1 MKLPSIKLSALA
13 LALTLAGLAPSAQAL
28 SFSFKDVSSNGGM
41 TSEQLGAFQSAAN
54 YWSGKFTDNVT
65 VYINIAFNNLGANIL
80 GSTGSS
86 YVVDTYSSVRGSLV
100 ADAKSS
106 LDLSA
111 VSHLQSGPAL
121 TFQATQMD
129 LSSRLDNDNSGNNNN
144 YLALT
149 TANAKA
155 LGYATS
161 TSAANADANITFAN
175 AYANSFS
182 YTGAAVT
189 GKTDFVTVAEH
200 EIGHALGFV
209 SGVDKVDNCAGAAN
223 PCNLPANGLANYAIY
238 SPLDLFRY
246 SAAGVLDLRVGGSP
260 YFSVDGGAT
269 SIESFST
276 GSSAHGGN
284 GWQASHFGTD
294 RINLMRPYIGTGEAY
309 SATATDLAAFDA
321 IGWDLAVAVP
331 EPQTYA
337 LMLLGLGFIG
347 AASRRRARKTS

>member
-1 MKLPSIKLSALA
+1 MKLFAIKPSLLVLA
-13 LALTLAGLAPSAQAL
+13 LSLAGLTPSAHAL
-28 SFSFKDVSSNGGM
+28 SFVFTDVSTNGGM
-41 TSEQLGAFQSAAN
+41 TSAQSGAFQSAAN

-80 GSTGSS
+80 GSTGST
-86 YVVDTYSSVRGSLV
+86 YDVATYSSVRSSLT

-106 LDLSA
+106 LDFSA

-121 TFQATQMD
+121 TFQATQMN
-129 LSSRLDNDNSGNNNN
+129 LSSRLDNDNSANNN

-155 LGYATS
+155 LGYATG

-182 YTGAAVT
+182 YTGAAVA
-189 GKTDFVTVAEH
+189 GKTDFVTVAAH

-209 SGVDKVDNCAGAAN
+209 SGVDDVDYCAGAVNA
-223 PCNLPANGLANYAIY
+223 CGLTSSGLENYAVY

-246 SAAGVLDLRVGGSP
+246 SAAGALDLRVGGSP

-284 GWQASHFGTD
+284 GWQASHFGTTPV
-294 RINLMRPYIGTGEAY
+294 NLMRPFVRAGEAY
-309 SATATDLAAFDA
+309 GATASDLAAFDA
-321 IGWDLAVAVP
+321 IGWDVAVAVP

-347 AASRRRARKTS
+347 AAARRRARKTS

>member
-1 MKLPSIKLSALA
+1 MKLPAINPSLLA
-13 LALTLAGLAPSAQAL
+13 LALSLAGLAPSAQAL
-28 SFSFKDVSSNGGM
+28 NFAFTDKSSNGGM

-65 VYINIAFNNLGANIL
+65 VYINIAFDNLGPNIL
-80 GSTGSS
+80 GTAGSSTGSA
-86 YVVDTYSSVRGSLV
+86 TYSSVRSSLV

-106 LDLSA
+106 LDFSA

-121 TFQATQMD
+121 TFQATQMN
-129 LSSRLDNDNSGNNNN
+129 LSSRLDNDNSANNN

-155 LGYATS
+155 LGYATG

-182 YTGAAVT
+182 YTGAAVA
-189 GKTDFVTVAEH
+189 GKTDFVTVAAH

-209 SGVDKVDNCAGAAN
+209 SGVDTVDYCAGSAN
-223 PCNLPANGLANYAIY
+223 ACNLPPSGLENEPVY

-260 YFSVDGGAT
+260 YFSVDGGTT
-269 SIESFST
+269 SIDSFSA

-284 GWQASHFGTD
+284 GWQASHFGTAAV
-294 RINLMRPYIGTGEAY
+294 NLMRPYIGTGEAY
-309 SATATDLAAFDA
+309 AATAADLAAFDA
-321 IGWDLAVAVP
+321 IGWDVAVAVP

-347 AASRRRARKTS
+347 AAARRRARKTS

>member
-80 GSTGSS
+80 GTTGSNNINKS
-86 YVVDTYSSVRGSLV
+86 YDSVRSSLT

-106 LDLSA
+106 LDFSA

-121 TFQATQMD
+121 TFQSTQMD
-129 LSSRLDNDNSGNNNN
+129 LSSRLNNDNSVNNK
-144 YLALT
+144 YLELT

-155 LGYATS
+155 LGYTTG
-161 TSAANADANITFAN
+161 TSAANADANITFATGF
-175 AYANSFS
+175 ANSFS

-209 SGVDKVDNCAGAAN
+209 SGVDTVDYCAGAAN
-223 PCNLPANGLANYAIY
+223 ACGLSSSGLENYAVY

-260 YFSVDGGAT
+260 YFSIDGGAT

-284 GWQASHFGTD
+284 DWQASHFGTNH
-294 RINLMRPYIGTGEAY
+294 INLMRPFIGTGQAY
-309 SATATDLAAFDA
+309 GATASDMAAFDA
-321 IGWDLAVAVP
+321 IGWDVAVAVP

-347 AASRRRARKTS
+347 GAARRRARKAS